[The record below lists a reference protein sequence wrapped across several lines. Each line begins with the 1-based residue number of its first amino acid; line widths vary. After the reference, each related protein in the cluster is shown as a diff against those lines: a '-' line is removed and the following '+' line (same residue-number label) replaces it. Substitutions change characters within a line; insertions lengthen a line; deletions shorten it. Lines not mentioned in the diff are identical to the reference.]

1 MVVSRWWTP
10 HEAPFP
16 LDLTHSE
23 KKRDMGWARNASVRF
38 GQFLAAKGPSL
49 LELCELVAGAE
60 WQ

>member
-23 KKRDMGWARNASVRF
+23 KKRDMDGREMLAS
-38 GQFLAAKGPSL
+38 GLDQF
-49 LELCELVAGAE
+49 
-60 WQ
+60 